1 MMKIALLAHED
12 VILSTITGALD
23 MFVQTNRYFQEAG
36 KPAPFQIML
45 VGEGPGNEFFPNFP
59 DRYMDYR
66 ALAEVPDLQLLI
78 VPAFYGDTDHIL
90 QKHRPL
96 LDWIKQLS
104 EKGTEIASLC
114 SGSYWLAEA
123 GILTGRTCTSHW
135 RDIDDLR
142 ARYPDT
148 RFLSDRVI
156 TDHDGIY
163 TSGGSFSSLNL
174 ILYLIDKFCGREV
187 GIWASKVFSLDIDR
201 TRQSH
206 FEIFQGQRSHQ
217 DEEIL
222 KAQAFI
228 EAAYDQEITVD
239 HMAGQTNM
247 SKRNFIRRFKNATR
261 NTPLEYLQRVKIEA
275 AKKALEK
282 NPETVTS
289 LMQLAGYNDI
299 KTFRKIFKRITGLT
313 PQDYRKKYCRV

>member
-1 MMKIALLAHED
+1 MKIALLIHED
-12 VILSTITGALD
+12 VVLSTITGALE
-23 MFVQTNRYFQEAG
+23 MFTQTNRYFHDAG
-36 KPAPFQIML
+36 KERPFRLML
-45 VGEGPGNEFFPNFP
+45 AGDRPGNEFLSCFPGR
-59 DRYMDYR
+59 DTEYKT
-66 ALAEVPDLQLLI
+66 LAEVPALQLLI
-78 VPAFYGDTDHIL
+78 VPAFLGDTDHIL
-90 QKHRPL
+90 QKHRHL
-96 LDWIKQLS
+96 LDWIKEIS
-104 EKGTEIASLC
+104 EKGAEVASLC

-123 GILTGRTCTSHW
+123 GILTGKTCTSHW

-142 ARYPDT
+142 QRYPNT

-156 TDHDGIY
+156 TDQDGIY

-174 ILYLIDKFCGREV
+174 VLYLIDKFCGKAT
-187 GIWASKVFSLDIDR
+187 GIWASKMFSLDIDR

-206 FEIFQGQRSHQ
+206 FEIFQGQRTHQ

-228 EAAYDQEITVD
+228 EEAYNREISVDQ
-239 HMAGQTNM
+239 MAGQTTM
-247 SKRNFIRRFKNATR
+247 SKRNFIRRFKNATS

-282 NPETVTS
+282 NSETVTS
-289 LMQLAGYNDI
+289 LMMLAGYNDI

-313 PQDYRKKYCRV
+313 PKDYRKKYCRA

>member
-1 MMKIALLAHED
+1 MKIALLIHED
-12 VILSTITGALD
+12 VQLSTITGALE
-23 MFVQTNRYFQEAG
+23 MFTQTNRYFRDAG
-36 KPAPFQIML
+36 KEAPFHLIL
-45 VGEGPGNEFFPNFP
+45 VGDRPSNEFMVCFTGRDTEYRSLP
-59 DRYMDYR
+59 D
-66 ALAEVPDLQLLI
+66 VPGLQLLI
-78 VPAFYGDTDHIL
+78 VPAFFGDTDHIL
-90 QKHRPL
+90 QKHRHL
-96 LDWIKQLS
+96 LDWIK
-104 EKGTEIASLC
+104 EISKTGAEVASLC

-142 ARYPDT
+142 QRYPDT
-148 RFLSDRVI
+148 RFMADRVI
-156 TDHDGIY
+156 TDHDGVY

-174 ILYLIDKFCGREV
+174 VLYLIDKFCGKET

-206 FEIFQGQRSHQ
+206 FEIFQGQRAHQ

-228 EAAYDQEITVD
+228 EAAYDKEISVE
-239 HMAGQTNM
+239 HMAGQTTM
-247 SKRNFIRRFKNATR
+247 SKRNFIRRFKNATC

-282 NPETVTS
+282 NPESVTS
-289 LMQLAGYNDI
+289 LMMLAGYNDI

-313 PQDYRKKYCRV
+313 PKDYRKKYCRA